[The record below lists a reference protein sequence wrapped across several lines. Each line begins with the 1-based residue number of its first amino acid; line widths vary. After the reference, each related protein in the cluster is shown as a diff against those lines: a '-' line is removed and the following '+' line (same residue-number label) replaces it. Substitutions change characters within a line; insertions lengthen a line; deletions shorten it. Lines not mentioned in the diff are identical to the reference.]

1 MKTWQKGIELE
12 KLLELEKMWIGY
24 NEKTLSP
31 FLQMKKNSIASVID
45 AKMYDYTEDYA
56 IYTKI
61 YKVKSKIKMYSGY
74 DIIISSIE
82 PGERVINK
90 ISYKDKNKIIE
101 KIKSYEENTFL
112 YVHEEDDEDKNIVDI
127 CGFKK
132 IGVKINTFGDVLG
145 VYFKGKPTIFG
156 EREFPELNKII
167 KEEHYIL
174 KKFNVPDFSKLC
186 NSILL
191 KLNEKNIHFTN
202 HYSNYNKGKSWSAI
216 SLRGYTE
223 DFSFITKPDEMNKKW
238 KNENKDIEFKLRDT
252 VLRKDFPEVEI
263 IIKNFKS
270 VPHRIRFMNLK
281 SRGGEL
287 QRHTDQ
293 VDPDAGIMNGKLMRV
308 HIPIVTNNNVIFE
321 QWDCNGKNKKVN
333 MKVGESWYLDVRKP
347 HRAVNNGDS
356 VRTHLVI
363 DFESNEYLRGLL

>member
-132 IGVKINTFGDVLG
+132 IG
-145 VYFKGKPTIFG
+145 
-156 EREFPELNKII
+156 
-167 KEEHYIL
+167 
-174 KKFNVPDFSKLC
+174 
-186 NSILL
+186 
-191 KLNEKNIHFTN
+191 EK
-202 HYSNYNKGKSWSAI
+202 
-216 SLRGYTE
+216 
-223 DFSFITKPDEMNKKW
+223 
-238 KNENKDIEFKLRDT
+238 
-252 VLRKDFPEVEI
+252 
-263 IIKNFKS
+263 
-270 VPHRIRFMNLK
+270 
-281 SRGGEL
+281 
-287 QRHTDQ
+287 
-293 VDPDAGIMNGKLMRV
+293 
-308 HIPIVTNNNVIFE
+308 
-321 QWDCNGKNKKVN
+321 
-333 MKVGESWYLDVRKP
+333 
-347 HRAVNNGDS
+347 
-356 VRTHLVI
+356 
-363 DFESNEYLRGLL
+363 